1 MLFITFYLILAGC
14 MFCEV
19 WICNVCTF
27 CICFSYMLMTTK
39 LQSIDPERLYLED
52 GTGYGGYEL
61 PWKGKI
67 E

>member
-1 MLFITFYLILAGC
+1 
-14 MFCEV
+14 
-19 WICNVCTF
+19 
-27 CICFSYMLMTTK
+27 MTTK

-61 PWKGKI
+61 LWKGKI